1 VRPALGR
8 SLRVAAGLGLLVLG
22 AAVGLA
28 AVWTHSRW
36 WALALAAAATLA
48 AELAAPRGP
57 LRVAYAVGWVA
68 ASGYFLL
75 ARPEGDFVVGSNA
88 IGYTFLGLGFVV
100 VVLAIGTAAPRRRLP
115 PEAGPST

>member
-1 VRPALGR
+1 VRALK
-8 SLRVAAGLGLLVLG
+8 VAVGLGLLVLG

-28 AVWTHSRW
+28 ATWTHGRW
-36 WALALAAAATLA
+36 WGLVLGAAATFA

-57 LRVAYAVGWVA
+57 LRVAYAVGWIA

-88 IGYTFLGLGFVV
+88 IGYTFLGLGLVV
-100 VVLAIGTAAPRRRLP
+100 VVLAVGTAAPRRRLP
-115 PEAGPST
+115 PEPGPST